1 MRDTIRKSA
10 NRYGR
15 KPGGR
20 QGAAELRIA
29 ATRLQAADAL
39 KHNRCPTCG
48 GTVRQN
54 LSLTGWV
61 QCAQYGAKGFR
72 LDDNKPACDWQG
84 FTS

>member
-1 MRDTIRKSA
+1 MKAR
-10 NRYGR
+10 
-15 KPGGR
+15 R
-20 QGAAELRIA
+20 QSAAELRMA
-29 ATRLQAADAL
+29 AGAL
-39 KHNRCPTCG
+39 VASNALRDNRCPTCG

-84 FTS
+84 FTE